1 MREGASRYSDAVLIP
16 EPQEV
21 TSEAGIFRP
30 GTALVIVLP
39 ENADS
44 SHRFAAEELAASLKA
59 EQKIQA
65 TIVAQAAADKPAIRL
80 SRREGADLKAE
91 GYRLIIRTDGITLEG
106 NDAAG
111 LFGGR
116 RLFSRPLGRDA
127 KRPVWW
133 WRTGPTSPTALSTTT
148 PNTIKAHT
156 HTSRSLSGRWRATR

>member
-111 LFGGR
+111 LFWGTQTVLQAFGEGR
-116 RLFSRPLGRDA
+116 EAPCMVVEDW
-127 KRPVWW
+127 PDI
-133 WRTGPTSPTALSTTT
+133 TY
-148 PNTIKAHT
+148 
-156 HTSRSLSGRWRATR
+156 RAIHYDTKHHQGTYAYV